1 MYNFNGPLDYGA
13 QSFMDFFNQQPSQ
26 VKGVWNAETDYNKRY
41 LWTQIYSVFKFT
53 LPANW
58 ELNWFRFWLFHYGS
72 IAVLYTREMGW
83 IAYPYGIQK
92 LNLYY
97 QPKDII
103 VTSPFLN
110 GDKIGRIGVNAVI
123 VKILD
128 DYYGLDDL
136 VTRFA
141 TKLSNIDKAI
151 DIALMNTNVA
161 FLFEAESKKDADTIK
176 EAYATATQGNPL
188 VTVNKHVVG
197 DGGLKPFF
205 PAVKSNFIVD
215 LLLQAKRTV
224 TNEFLTKIGI
234 RNANYDKKERLNSQE
249 VNENNDETRSI
260 ISLIYAN
267 ISESFEKLNRL
278 SAGEL
283 GLSVEYTYQYEE
295 EVVED
300 NAEDNA
306 VRNATI

>member
-1 MYNFNGPLDYGA
+1 MYNFNSTIDYNA
-13 QSFMDFFNQQPSQ
+13 QSFMNFFNQQPSQ

-41 LWTQIYSVFKFT
+41 LWTLIYSVFKFT
-53 LPANW
+53 LPKNW
-58 ELNWFRFWLFHYGS
+58 ELNWFRYWLFHYGS
-72 IAVLYTREMGW
+72 IAVLYTSEMGW

-110 GDKIGRIGVNAVI
+110 EDKIGRIGVNAVI
-123 VKILD
+123 VKLLD

-141 TKLSNIDKAI
+141 TRLSNIDKAI

-188 VTVNKHVVG
+188 VTINKRLVS
-197 DGGLKPFF
+197 DSGLKPFF
-205 PAVKSNFIVD
+205 PSVKSNFIVD
-215 LLLQAKRTV
+215 VLLQAKRTV

-249 VNENNDETRSI
+249 VSENNDETRSI
-260 ISLIYAN
+260 ISVIYAN
-267 ISESFEKLNRL
+267 ISESFENLNRL
-278 SAGEL
+278 SAGKL
-283 GLSVEYTYQYEE
+283 GLRVEYTYKYAEDG
-295 EVVED
+295 ED
-300 NAEDNA
+300 NA
-306 VRNATI
+306 

>member
-1 MYNFNGPLDYGA
+1 MFNFNAPIDYNA
-13 QSFMDFFNQQPSQ
+13 QSFIDYFNQQPSQ

-41 LWTQIYSVFKFT
+41 LWFQIYSVFKFNI
-53 LPANW
+53 PDNW
-58 ELNWFRFWLFHYGS
+58 ELNWFRYWLFQYGS

-103 VTSPFLN
+103 VTSPFLH
-110 GDKIGRIGVNAVI
+110 GEKIGRIGLNAEI
-123 VKILD
+123 VKIFD
-128 DYYGLDDL
+128 DYYSLADL
-136 VTRFA
+136 VTRYA

-161 FLFEAESKKDADTIK
+161 FLFEAKNKKDADTIK
-176 EAYATATQGNPL
+176 EAYANATQGNPL
-188 VTVNKHVVG
+188 VTINKDVVG

-205 PAVKSNFIVD
+205 PSVKSNFIVD

-224 TNEFLTKIGI
+224 INEFLTKIGI

-249 VNENNDETRSI
+249 VNENNDETKSI
-260 ISLIYAN
+260 ISIMYEN
-267 ISESFEKLNRL
+267 ISGAFERLNKL
-278 SAGEL
+278 SGGEL
-283 GLSVEYTYQYEE
+283 GLAVEYTYQYGE
-295 EVVED
+295 EVQE
-300 NAEDNA
+300 NAEDNTIRNDA
-306 VRNATI
+306 V

>member
-1 MYNFNGPLDYGA
+1 MYNFNAPLDYSA

-53 LPANW
+53 LPKNW
-58 ELNWFRFWLFHYGS
+58 ELNWFRYWLFHYGS

-110 GDKIGRIGVNAVI
+110 EGKIGRIGVNAVI
-123 VKILD
+123 VKLLD

-176 EAYATATQGNPL
+176 EAYAMATQGNPL
-188 VTVNKHVVG
+188 VTVNKHVVA
-197 DGGLKPFF
+197 DSGLKPFF
-205 PAVKSNFIVD
+205 PSVKSNFIVD
-215 LLLQAKRTV
+215 VLLQAKRTV

-249 VNENNDETRSI
+249 VSENNDETRSI
-260 ISLIYAN
+260 ISVIYAN
-267 ISESFEKLNRL
+267 ISESFENLNRL
-278 SAGEL
+278 SAGKL
-283 GLSVEYTYQYEE
+283 GLRVECAYKYTEDG
-295 EVVED
+295 ED
-300 NAEDNA
+300 NA
-306 VRNATI
+306 